1 MATAKKLASGSWR
14 CLIYDYT
21 DEKGKRKYKSFTAS
35 TKKEAELLA
44 TQYVNDDSRNSTED
58 LTVKECIDRF
68 IKSKEKTISP
78 TTLRG
83 YLSLQKNGFEEINTK
98 KVKRLNSADIQTW
111 VSNLA
116 VEKSPKTVKNT
127 YSLFTASVGMF
138 YPDKSFRVKLPQQI
152 PPDLYVPT
160 DDDIKKIIDYFKDD
174 IDMTIAIYL
183 AAFGTLRRSE
193 ACGLHAEDVDRKKNT
208 IHVHRTMVMKAHSR
222 EFIEKDT
229 TKNPTS
235 NRYIQLPEFVIK
247 ILPKKGKL
255 INITPAVVSH
265 RFDNAFL
272 HNGMRS
278 FRFHDLRHYSASIM
292 HAIGVPDVYIMQ
304 RGGWSSDGTL
314 KKIYRGSMD
323 DYQQK
328 FSDLT
333 NEHFSKMQHEMQHK
347 KKKVPKNRN
356 S

>member
-1 MATAKKLASGSWR
+1 MATAKKLKSGKYR
-14 CLIYDYT
+14 CLVYDYT
-21 DEKGKRKYKSFTAS
+21 DENGKRKYKSFTAS

-44 TQYVNDDSRNSTED
+44 SQYLNDDSRNSIAD
-58 LTVKECIDRF
+58 LTVRECIDRF
-68 IKSKEKTISP
+68 IKSKENTISP

-83 YLSLQKNGFEEINTK
+83 YLSLQKTAFKEIDTK
-98 KVKRLNSADIQTW
+98 HVKKLNSADIQTW
-111 VSNLA
+111 ISNLA
-116 VEKSPKTVKNT
+116 VTKSPKTVKNI

-138 YPDKSFRVKLPQQI
+138 YPDKSFRVKLPQAI
-152 PPDLYVPT
+152 PPNLYVPT
-160 DDDIKKIIDYFKDD
+160 DGDIKMIIDYFKDD

-193 ACGLHAEDVDRKKNT
+193 ACGLDADDVNRKTNT
-208 IHVHRTMVMKAHSR
+208 IHVHRTMVMKSDSR

-229 TKNPTS
+229 TKNTTS
-235 NRYIQLPEFVIK
+235 NRFVQLPEFVID
-247 ILPKKGKL
+247 ILPREGRL

-272 HNGMRS
+272 RTGMKR

-304 RGGWSSDGTL
+304 RGGWSSDHTL

-328 FSDLT
+328 FTDIT
-333 NEHFSKMQHEMQHK
+333 NEHFSNMQHEMQHK
-347 KKKVPKNRN
+347 K
-356 S
+356 

>member
-21 DEKGKRKYKSFTAS
+21 DQNGKRKYKSFTAP

-44 TQYVNDDSRNSTED
+44 IQYINDDSRNTVED
-58 LTVKECIDRF
+58 LSVKDCISKY
-68 IKSKEKTISP
+68 IQSKEKTISP

-83 YLSLQKNGFEEINTK
+83 YLSLQRSGYEEINAK
-98 KVKRLNSADIQTW
+98 KIKKLNSADIQTW
-111 VSNLA
+111 ISNLA
-116 VEKSPKTVKNT
+116 IHKSPKTVKNI

-138 YPDKSFRVKLPQQI
+138 YPDKAFRIKLPQQI
-152 PPDLYVPT
+152 PPNLHVPT
-160 DDDIKKIIDYFKDD
+160 DEEIKKIIDYFKND

-193 ACGLHAEDVDRKKNT
+193 ACGLYAEDVDRVKNT
-208 IHVHRTMVMKAHSR
+208 IHIHRAMVMSANSR
-222 EFIEKDT
+222 DFIEKDT

-235 NRYIQLPEFVIK
+235 NRFIQLPQFVID

-272 HNGMRS
+272 HNGMKS

-304 RGGWSSDGTL
+304 RGGWSSDATL

-333 NEHFSKMQHEMQHK
+333 NAHFTDMQHDMQHK
-347 KKKVPKNRN
+347 NKNP
-356 S
+356 